1 MLELLD
7 TKDIKLKKQENDNL
21 QKIFLQRFLQKGKKI
36 IKVLELLHHFCK
48 GHNL

>member
-21 QKIFLQRFLQKGKKI
+21 QKNIFTKVLTKREKI
-36 IKVLELLHHFCK
+36 IKVLELLNHFCK